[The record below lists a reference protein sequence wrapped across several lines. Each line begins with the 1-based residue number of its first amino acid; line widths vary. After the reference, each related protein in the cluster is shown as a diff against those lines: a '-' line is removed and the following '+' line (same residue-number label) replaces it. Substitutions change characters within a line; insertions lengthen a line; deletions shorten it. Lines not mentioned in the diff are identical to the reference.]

1 MTVLNSTAQRDIEA
15 LAHPYTNLATHPQT
29 GPMVMVRGKG
39 VMVWDDKGKD
49 YIEGMAGLW
58 CTAFGYGEEE
68 LIEAAA
74 AQMRKLAYTH
84 LFAGKSHE
92 PAIELGEKL
101 KEIAPLPVSKV
112 LFACSGSESNDT
124 LIKLI
129 WYYNNAKGRPEKK
142 KIISRHKAYH
152 GVTIASASLTGLAP
166 VQRDFDLPVSD
177 RFLYTDCPHY
187 YHAAKPGESEVEFSR
202 RMAANLEALIE
213 KEGPETIAAMF
224 AEPIMGAGGAI
235 LPPEGYFEAIQPVLD
250 KHDILLVT
258 DEVICGFGRTAEMFG
273 CTSFNMKPNFMTV
286 AKALS
291 SGYLPISAV
300 TIPDFVFEA
309 MQDESRKIGTFGHGY
324 TYGGHPVSAAVAVKT
339 LELYEKRKI
348 LDHVRAMTPKFQK
361 RLKALE
367 DHPLVGEAVGRGL
380 IGGVELVADKK
391 TRRNFDPKH
400 GIANYCGAR
409 AHHHGLVLRPL
420 AGDRI
425 AVCPP
430 LIINDAEIDEL
441 FDRYE
446 KALDDTLDHVTKG
459 KLAEA

>member
-1 MTVLNSTAQRDIEA
+1 MTMLNSTAQRDIEN
-15 LAHPYTNLATHPQT
+15 LAHPYTNLATHPKV
-29 GPMVMVRGKG
+29 GPTVIVRGKG
-39 VMVWDDKGKD
+39 VTVWDDQGKD

-58 CTAFGYGEEE
+58 CTAFGYGEEA

-74 AQMRKLAYTH
+74 EQMRKLAYTH

-92 PAIELGEKL
+92 PAIELAEKL

-124 LIKLI
+124 LLKLI

-152 GVTIASASLTGLAP
+152 GVTVASASLTGLAP
-166 VQRDFDLPVSD
+166 VQRDFDLPMND

-187 YHAAKPGESEVEFSR
+187 YHGAEPGESEEDFAG
-202 RMAANLEALIE
+202 RMAANLETLIE
-213 KEGPETIAAMF
+213 TEGPETIAAMF

-235 LPPEGYFEAIQPVLD
+235 VPPATYFEKIQPILE

-258 DEVICGFGRTAEMFG
+258 DEVICGFGRTANMFG
-273 CTSFNMKPNFMTV
+273 CETFNMKPDFMTV

-300 TIPDFVFEA
+300 TIPEPVFEA

-324 TYGGHPVSAAVAVKT
+324 TYGGHPVSAAVAVKA
-339 LELYEKRKI
+339 LELYEKRNI
-348 LDHVRAMTPKFQK
+348 LGHVREMEPIFQT

-380 IGGVELVADKK
+380 IGGIELVADKK
-391 TRRNFDPKH
+391 AKRNFDTRH
-400 GIANYCGAR
+400 GVAGYCAAR
-409 AHHHGLVLRPL
+409 CHHRGLVVRPL

-430 LIINDAEIDEL
+430 LIINEAEINEL
-441 FDRYE
+441 FDRYSR
-446 KALDDTLDHVTKG
+446 ALDDTLDHVTKN
-459 KLAEA
+459 KLTAA